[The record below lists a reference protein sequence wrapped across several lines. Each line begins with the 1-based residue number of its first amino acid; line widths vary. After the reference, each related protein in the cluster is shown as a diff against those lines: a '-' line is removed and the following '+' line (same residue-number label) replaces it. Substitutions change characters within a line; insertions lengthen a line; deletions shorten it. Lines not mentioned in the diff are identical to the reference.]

1 MRIQDVF
8 HLERV
13 LAIHLGADQYAL
25 LTDRKINSIA
35 PKIQEVFSCRMS
47 RPAITSH
54 AMIQSVARG
63 ARRRRDSELRA
74 MLEQRYRELSS
85 QIRGSIRDG
94 RTQDAR
100 ASLVNDSNEV
110 PDAPVESEIDLA
122 LTQLRA
128 EMLHRV
134 AAALSRLDEG

>member
-1 MRIQDVF
+1 
-8 HLERV
+8 
-13 LAIHLGADQYAL
+13 
-25 LTDRKINSIA
+25 
-35 PKIQEVFSCRMS
+35 
-47 RPAITSH
+47 
-54 AMIQSVARG
+54 
-63 ARRRRDSELRA
+63 

-100 ASLVNDSNEV
+100 ASIVSDSNEV

-128 EMLHRV
+128 EMLPGWRRV
-134 AAALSRLDEG
+134 LRTLS